1 VAETADTTQILI
13 ALGNGDRAAASRL
26 MPHVYQE
33 LRNLGDA
40 LMFHE
45 RPNHTLSPTALVH
58 EAYIRLIDATRVDW
72 KCRAHFFAIASEI
85 MRHVLVD
92 YARRRRAEKRG
103 GHAHQLALSDVAEAG
118 SRSVEVLALN
128 EALDELDAINER
140 QRRVVEMRF
149 FGGLSAEEI
158 SQVLEVSPRTVRLD
172 WHNARVW
179 LRQKL
184 LG

>member
-1 VAETADTTQILI
+1 
-13 ALGNGDRAAASRL
+13 

-40 LMFHE
+40 LMAHE

-58 EAYIRLIDATRVDW
+58 EAFVRLIDATRIDW

-92 YARRRRAEKRG
+92 YARRRRAQKRG
-103 GHAHQLALSDVAEAG
+103 GQAHQLALSDAG
-118 SRSVEVLALN
+118 DAGPRPVEVLALD
-128 EALDELDAINER
+128 EALEELDTINER

-149 FGGLSAEEI
+149 FGGLSEEEI
-158 SQVLEVSPRTVRLD
+158 SEVLDVSPRTVRLD

-179 LRQKL
+179 LREKL
-184 LG
+184 SA